1 MERQGSAHH
10 ATQTAERRRRYQSNR
25 STAKESTY
33 LASPFRKAM
42 RAAVL
47 AKQEICARLRVDTF
61 TESLYSCASFPTP
74 FCCVGRMATEAQ
86 RRDTRRGGRVLIR
99 VPVRVRGITQ
109 DGGRV
114 EETAEAF
121 VVSRYG
127 ALLCT
132 STLLQMSSPLT
143 VTNGFSHEAESFRV
157 VWLGEKQP
165 DGRWE
170 IGIEADNPREDF
182 WGIRFPTKT

>member
-1 MERQGSAHH
+1 
-10 ATQTAERRRRYQSNR
+10 
-25 STAKESTY
+25 
-33 LASPFRKAM
+33 M
-42 RAAVL
+42 RAAIITN
-47 AKQEICARLRVDTF
+47 QEIRAHLRVDTLF
-61 TESLYSCASFPTP
+61 ESLYSYASFPTS
-74 FCCVGRMATEAQ
+74 FCCVCGMATEAQ

-109 DGGRV
+109 EGGRV

-127 ALLCT
+127 ALLRT
-132 STLLQMSSPLT
+132 STLLQMNSPLT
-143 VTNGFSHEAESFRV
+143 VTNGFSHEAESFHV

-182 WGIRFPTKT
+182 WGIRFPSKT